1 MGGPRPLRPVSV
13 IHPFLEAWKAH
24 MQNDVVAHYLNG
36 NIVKGT
42 SVDVAP
48 GKGFC
53 HIRTDDGIT
62 KVDFKDL
69 KALYFVKDLSG
80 DSERNDSRDVQEDD
94 MRLRGSRLLEVVFK
108 DDERL
113 VVLCNTFPPK
123 TERFFVLPIDI
134 DSNNQRILINRD
146 AIVSITEVES

>member
-1 MGGPRPLRPVSV
+1 
-13 IHPFLEAWKAH
+13 

-36 NIVKGT
+36 NIIKG
-42 SVDVAP
+42 SSMDVAP

-53 HIRTDDGIT
+53 HIRTDEGIT
-62 KVDFKDL
+62 KVEFKDL
-69 KALYFVKDLSG
+69 KALYFVKDLAG
-80 DSERNDSRDVQEDD
+80 DSKRDDTQEVEQDD

-123 TERFFVLPIDI
+123 TERFFVLPVDM
-134 DSNNQRILINRD
+134 DSNNKRILINRD
-146 AIVSITEVES
+146 AIVSISEVEP

>member
-1 MGGPRPLRPVSV
+1 
-13 IHPFLEAWKAH
+13 

-36 NIVKGT
+36 NIIKG
-42 SVDVAP
+42 SSMDVAP

-53 HIRTDDGIT
+53 HIRTDEGIT
-62 KVDFKDL
+62 KVEFKDL
-69 KALYFVKDLSG
+69 KALYFVKNLTG
-80 DSERNDSRDVQEDD
+80 DSKRDDTQEVEQDD

-123 TERFFVLPIDI
+123 TERFFVLPVDM
-134 DSNNQRILINRD
+134 DSNNKRILINRD
-146 AIVSITEVES
+146 AIVSISEVEL

>member
-1 MGGPRPLRPVSV
+1 
-13 IHPFLEAWKAH
+13 
-24 MQNDVVAHYLNG
+24 MQNDVVAHFLNG

-42 SVDVAP
+42 SRDVAP

-53 HIRTDDGIT
+53 HISTDEGIT
-62 KVDFKDL
+62 KVEFKEL
-69 KALYFVKDLSG
+69 KALYFVKDLTG
-80 DSERNDSRDVQEDD
+80 DSKRDDSQELEQDD

-123 TERFFVLPIDI
+123 TERFFVLPVDM
-134 DSNNQRILINRD
+134 DSNNKRILINRD
-146 AIVSITEVES
+146 AIVSISEVEP

>member
-1 MGGPRPLRPVSV
+1 
-13 IHPFLEAWKAH
+13 

-42 SVDVAP
+42 SMDVAP

-53 HIRTDDGIT
+53 HIRTDEGIT
-62 KVDFKDL
+62 KVEFKDL
-69 KALYFVKDLSG
+69 KALYFVKDLTG
-80 DSERNDSRDVQEDD
+80 DSKRADSHEVEQDD

-123 TERFFVLPIDI
+123 TERFFVLPVDM
-134 DSNNQRILINRD
+134 DSNNKRILINRD
-146 AIVSITEVES
+146 AIVSISEVEP

>member
-1 MGGPRPLRPVSV
+1 
-13 IHPFLEAWKAH
+13 

-36 NIVKGT
+36 NIVKG
-42 SVDVAP
+42 SSIDVAP

-53 HIRTDDGIT
+53 HIRTDEGIT
-62 KVDFKDL
+62 KVEFKEL
-69 KALYFVKDLSG
+69 KALYFVKDLAG
-80 DSERNDSRDVQEDD
+80 DSKRDDTHEVEQDD

-123 TERFFVLPIDI
+123 SERFFVLPVDM
-134 DSNNQRILINRD
+134 DSNNKRILINRD
-146 AIVSITEVES
+146 AIVSISEVEP

>member
-1 MGGPRPLRPVSV
+1 
-13 IHPFLEAWKAH
+13 

-36 NIVKGT
+36 NIIKGV
-42 SVDVAP
+42 SMDVAP

-53 HIRTDDGIT
+53 HIRTDEGIT
-62 KVDFKDL
+62 KVEFKEL
-69 KALYFVKDLSG
+69 KALYFVKDLAG
-80 DSERNDSRDVQEDD
+80 DSKRDDTQEVEQDD

-123 TERFFVLPIDI
+123 TERFFVLPVDM
-134 DSNNQRILINRD
+134 DSNNKRILINRD
-146 AIVSITEVES
+146 AIVSISEVEP

>member
-1 MGGPRPLRPVSV
+1 MGGPRPLRSVPV
-13 IHPFLEAWKAH
+13 IHPFLEAWKAQ

-42 SVDVAP
+42 SIDVAP

-53 HIRTDDGIT
+53 HVRTDDGIT

-80 DSERNDSRDVQEDD
+80 NSERNDSQKAQEDD

-123 TERFFVLPIDI
+123 TERFFVLPIDL

>member
-1 MGGPRPLRPVSV
+1 
-13 IHPFLEAWKAH
+13 

-36 NIVKGT
+36 NIIKG
-42 SVDVAP
+42 SSMDVAP

-53 HIRTDDGIT
+53 HIRTDEGIT
-62 KVDFKDL
+62 KVEFKDL
-69 KALYFVKDLSG
+69 KALYFVKDLAG
-80 DSERNDSRDVQEDD
+80 DSKRDDSQELELDD

-123 TERFFVLPIDI
+123 TERFFVLPVDM
-134 DSNNQRILINRD
+134 DSNNKRILINRD
-146 AIVSITEVES
+146 AIVSISEVEP

>member
-1 MGGPRPLRPVSV
+1 
-13 IHPFLEAWKAH
+13 

-36 NIVKGT
+36 KIIKGT
-42 SVDVAP
+42 SMDVAP

-53 HIRTDDGIT
+53 HIRTDEGIT
-62 KVDFKDL
+62 KVEFKDL
-69 KALYFVKDLSG
+69 KALYFVKDLTG
-80 DSERNDSRDVQEDD
+80 DSKRDDTQEVEQDD

-123 TERFFVLPIDI
+123 TERFFVLPVDM
-134 DSNNQRILINRD
+134 DSNNKRILINRD
-146 AIVSITEVES
+146 AIVSISEVEP

>member
-1 MGGPRPLRPVSV
+1 MGGPRPLRPVPV

-53 HIRTDDGIT
+53 HINTEEGLS
-62 KVDFKDL
+62 KVEFKDL
-69 KALYFVKDLSG
+69 KALYFVKTLEG
-80 DSERNDSRDVQEDD
+80 NSERKDIQEVEEDD
-94 MRLRGSRLLEVVFK
+94 IRLRGSRLLEVVFK
-108 DDERL
+108 DGERL
-113 VVLCNTFPPK
+113 VVLCNSFPPK
-123 TERFFVLPIDI
+123 TERFFVLPVDM
-134 DSNNQRILINRD
+134 DSNNERILVNRD

>member
-1 MGGPRPLRPVSV
+1 
-13 IHPFLEAWKAH
+13 

-36 NIVKGT
+36 SIVKGT
-42 SVDVAP
+42 SMDVVP
-48 GKGFC
+48 SKGFC
-53 HIRTDDGIT
+53 HIRTDEGIT

-80 DSERNDSRDVQEDD
+80 NPKRKDSQEVQEDD
-94 MRLRGSRLLEVVFK
+94 MRLRGSRLLEVIFK

-146 AIVSITEVES
+146 AVVSITEVES